1 MKLPP
6 SHAVRVIM
14 EWAAVLKNPALVSV
28 LSEKFPAPTDI
39 QTACLQHA
47 TEFRQDLVLA
57 ARTGSGKTL
66 CFGIPIIDRI
76 EPCQELK
83 ALILTPTRELALQ
96 VKEHLKQ
103 VNYRNLGIQCLIG
116 GMAEQKQERLL
127 KRKPE
132 VVIATPGRLWYFIE
146 EQHPHIMKVYN
157 CELLVI
163 DEADRMIEAG
173 HFKELKMILNY
184 IYNPV
189 IKPKQV
195 TESDAPIQDLN
206 FGYDLELDEEA
217 FEVDGSNKD
226 LLKAQTA
233 DIMVGAYKP
242 KVTAK
247 RQTILT
253 SATLTLTEEGRLTQA
268 QKIKM
273 KHKGQKESRIDAI
286 MSAVKFIKPRII
298 DLTSEFKLPSGL
310 TEQKIRC
317 EDSEK
322 DGFLSYFLKEHE
334 GEPTIV
340 FVNSIPCAR
349 RVVAV
354 LVALEIDAVRLDGK
368 MQQRQRLKKL
378 EKFNKGSWVLV
389 CTDVAGRGLDLP
401 QVRNVVHYQLPRTT
415 EIYIHRCGRTARAG
429 REGFSLSLIGPQD
442 VGTLKKIQ
450 YLVNRELD
458 NYAVVYKRY
467 MKAVR
472 EVKLASELANIV
484 YRDEKA
490 RKQDSWTVKS
500 ANEAGV
506 EADVGQVV
514 NKRRKIRALSSDLNS
529 IKRTNEVIS
538 RTSVITPEL
547 FAMAKARNLV

>member
-1 MKLPP
+1 
-6 SHAVRVIM
+6 M
-14 EWAAVLKNPALVSV
+14 EWSAILKNPQLVSV
-28 LSEKFPAPTDI
+28 LSEKFTTPTDI

-76 EPCQELK
+76 EPCQSLK

-103 VNYRNLGIQCLIG
+103 INYRNLNIQCLIG

-132 VVIATPGRLWYFIE
+132 VIIATPGRLWYFIE
-146 EQHPHIMKVYN
+146 EQQHPHILQVYN
-157 CELLVI
+157 AEFLVI

-173 HFKELKMILNY
+173 HFKELKLILNY
-184 IYNPV
+184 IYNPS
-189 IKPKQV
+189 IKAKTQ
-195 TESDAPIQDLN
+195 EDAEGPIQDLN
-206 FGYDLELDEEA
+206 FGYDLELDVDA
-217 FEVDGSNKD
+217 FEIPEKMHGD
-226 LLKAQTA
+226 LLKAQTK
-233 DIMVGAYKP
+233 DFTLGDFKP
-242 KVTAK
+242 KSTVK

-253 SATLTLTEEGRLTQA
+253 SATLTLNEEGRLTQK
-268 QKIKM
+268 QKAKL
-273 KHKGQKESRIDAI
+273 KQKGKTESRIDKI
-286 MSAVKFIKPRII
+286 MSEVKFIKPKVI

-310 TEQKIRC
+310 TEEKLRC
-317 EDSEK
+317 EDAEK
-322 DGFLSYFLKEHE
+322 DGFLYYFLKEHE

-340 FVNSIPCAR
+340 FANSITCAR

-354 LVALEIDAVRLDGK
+354 LNALNVDAVRLDGK
-368 MQQRQRLKKL
+368 MQQRQRLSKL
-378 EKFNKGSWVLV
+378 EKFNAKSWVLV

-442 VGTLKKIQ
+442 VPTLKKIQ
-450 YLVNRELD
+450 HLINREID
-458 NYAVVYKRY
+458 NYSIVYKKWV
-467 MKAVR
+467 KAVR
-472 EVKLASELANIV
+472 EVKLASELANFV
-484 YRDEKA
+484 YREEKA
-490 RKQDSWTVKS
+490 SKQHSWTAKS
-500 ANEAGV
+500 ADEAGID
-506 EADVGQVV
+506 ADLGSVV
-514 NKRRKIRALSSDLNS
+514 SKRRKIEAMSADLEVM
-529 IKRTNEVIS
+529 KRSNEVIS

-547 FAMAKARNLV
+547 FAAARAKKLI